1 VSNITISRE
10 FEALFNNAAIGVIT
24 VDNTGKI
31 VLVNQY
37 ALKQFGY
44 EEAELLDQPIEKLIP
59 KRYAHRHERHRDG
72 YMAHSE
78 NSRPM
83 GMGMDLYAIKKD
95 NSEFPVEVSLSSY
108 SLKGAH
114 YAIAFIS
121 DITVRK
127 RSEEALI
134 KLNAKL
140 ESIVKERTQV
150 LSETV
155 AKLEQQI
162 REAREK
168 DVQLRKSLE
177 KEKELNE
184 LKSRF
189 VSLASHEFRTPLS
202 TILSSAYLVSKYVSG
217 EDQPRREK
225 HIDRI
230 VSSVNTLTDILN
242 DFLSVGK
249 IEEGK
254 IQVRMADFQLT
265 ELCNSLLNELNTILK
280 KGQKIL
286 YHHTGSTLVWLDP
299 SLLKH
304 IIMNLISNAIKFS
317 PENSQIRVTTTC
329 GDKSVTVSVK
339 DDGLGISKEDQEH
352 LFERFFRGTNVTNI
366 QGTGLGL
373 HIVARYVELMNGRI
387 EVLSD
392 LDQGTE
398 FVITFVHKT
407 EIGYENHSADRG

>member
-1 VSNITISRE
+1 MRNFSISKE
-10 FEALFNNAAIGVIT
+10 FQVFFNNAAIGIIT
-24 VDNTGKI
+24 VDHAAQI
-31 VLVNQY
+31 VLVNNY

-44 EEAELLDQPIEKLIP
+44 EEAELIGKPIELLIP
-59 KRYAHRHERHRDG
+59 KRYAHRHERHRDE
-72 YMAHSE
+72 YLAHGE

-83 GMGMDLYAIKKD
+83 GMGMDLFAIKKD
-95 NSEFPVEVSLSSY
+95 QTEFPVEVSLSSY
-108 SLKGAH
+108 TLHEEH

-134 KLNAKL
+134 KLNATL
-140 ESIVKERTQV
+140 ESLVAERTEV

-155 AKLEQQI
+155 HQLEHQIGEAK
-162 REAREK
+162 EK

-202 TILSSAYLVSKYVSG
+202 TILSSAYLVSKYATG
-217 EDQPRREK
+217 EDQPKREK

-230 VSSVNTLTDILN
+230 VSAVNTLTDILN

-254 IQVRMADFQLT
+254 IQVRMTDFHLNEMCT
-265 ELCNSLLNELNTILK
+265 SLLSELNSILK
-280 KGQKIL
+280 KGQTID
-286 YHHTGSTLVWLDP
+286 YHHEGDTEVFLDP
-299 SLLKH
+299 SLVKH
-304 IIMNLISNAIKFS
+304 IITNLISNAIKFS
-317 PENSQIRVTTTC
+317 PEHSPIFVNTKCTEAGVMLAI
-329 GDKSVTVSVK
+329 K
-339 DDGLGISKEDQEH
+339 DSGLGISKEDQAH
-352 LFERFFRGTNVTNI
+352 LFERFFRGNNVTNI

-373 HIVARYVELMNGRI
+373 HIVARYVELMNGNI
-387 EVLSD
+387 EVHSD
-392 LDQGTE
+392 IDKGTE
-398 FVITFVHKT
+398 FVITFVAKNS
-407 EIGYENHSADRG
+407 I